1 MGALSKPLFAKC
13 CIIGLGLMG
22 ASVGLALGKYR
33 VVEERWGYDLN
44 PGVMAEARARGAVD
58 KTAGLEQA
66 LREAELV
73 ILAAPVGEIIKTLRE
88 IPSFV
93 SRGALVTDVGS
104 TKKEIVAALEKF
116 LPPGVTG
123 IGGHP
128 MTGSEKSGIAAADPL
143 ILEKA
148 AYLLTP
154 TRQTPPPALEKLKQ
168 TVRAMEAV
176 PFILEPEAHDR
187 FAALVSHLPYLVT
200 VALVQTL
207 QSSGYPREFLINLTG
222 NGFKDTT
229 RIAMGEAA
237 MWYDIFRTNKIFI
250 GEALKNFQRELHL
263 LQSNVEQE
271 NQTVVSK
278 MLEDAA
284 RCRRS
289 LDAREKAR

>member
-1 MGALSKPLFAKC
+1 
-13 CIIGLGLMG
+13 MG

-44 PGVMAEARARGAVD
+44 PRVMVEARARGAVD

-73 ILAAPVGEIIKTLRE
+73 ILAAPVGEIIKTLQE
-88 IPSFV
+88 ISSFV
-93 SRGALVTDVGS
+93 FRGALVTDVGS
-104 TKKEIVAALEKF
+104 TKKEIVVALEKF

-128 MTGSEKSGIAAADPL
+128 MAGSEKSGIVAADPL
-143 ILEKA
+143 ILKKA

-168 TVRAMEAV
+168 TVWAMGAV

-237 MWYDIFRTNKIFI
+237 MWYDIFKTNKIFI
-250 GEALKNFQRELHL
+250 GDALKNFQRELHL
-263 LQSNVEQE
+263 LQSSMEQG

-289 LDAREKAR
+289 LDAREKER